1 MDLYNPHSVFAA
13 LKNRPD
19 DVLEIVLSEHG
30 GSTAWADVK
39 AKALELDILLSEKKD
54 ANETSRRT
62 GSYAEVLEKKPTS
75 LELLINQPKDQN
87 FWIALD
93 SLQDPN
99 NVGSI
104 FRTAAFFGS
113 NGIIMAKNRASP
125 MSSVV
130 YDVASG
136 GVEAI
141 PFSIE
146 TNLNRS
152 LQKMKDKGLWILG
165 TSEHAQKNLSQLK
178 RDRPWVIVVGNEENG
193 IRPNVLKQCDELY
206 AIKPKTDYP
215 VTSLNVAVT
224 SAIVAAQLS

>member
-1 MDLYNPHSVFAA
+1 M
-13 LKNRPD
+13 K
-19 DVLEIVLSEHG
+19 
-30 GSTAWADVK
+30 K
-39 AKALELDILLSEKKD
+39 QEKQ
-54 ANETSRRT
+54 
-62 GSYAEVLEKKPTS
+62 G
-75 LELLINQPKDQN
+75 

-113 NGIIMAKNRASP
+113 NGIIMTKNRASP

>member
-30 GSTAWADVK
+30 GSTSWGDVK

>member
-1 MDLYNPHSVFAA
+1 MELYNPHSVFAA
-13 LKNRPD
+13 LLHRPK
-19 DVLEIVLSEHG
+19 DVKRIVLSEHG
-30 GSTAWADVK
+30 GSTSWGDVK

-113 NGIIMAKNRASP
+113 NGIIMTKNRASP

>member
-1 MDLYNPHSVFAA
+1 M
-13 LKNRPD
+13 
-19 DVLEIVLSEHG
+19 
-30 GSTAWADVK
+30 
-39 AKALELDILLSEKKD
+39 
-54 ANETSRRT
+54 
-62 GSYAEVLEKKPTS
+62 
-75 LELLINQPKDQN
+75 
-87 FWIALD
+87 D

-113 NGIIMAKNRASP
+113 NGIIMTKNRSAP

-136 GVEAI
+136 GVEAVS
-141 PFSIE
+141 FSIE

-152 LQKMKDKGLWILG
+152 LQKMKDQGLWILG
-165 TSEHAQKNLSQLK
+165 TSEHAQKDLTQLK

-193 IRPNVLKQCDELY
+193 IRPNVLQQCDELFV
-206 AIKPKTDYP
+206 IKPKTDSS
-215 VTSLNVAVT
+215 VTSLNVAIA

>member
-1 MDLYNPHSVFAA
+1 MELYNPHSVFAA
-13 LKNRPD
+13 LIHRPED
-19 DVLEIVLSEHG
+19 IKRIVLSEHG
-30 GSTAWADVK
+30 GSTAWGDVK
-39 AKALELDILLSEKKD
+39 AKALELNIFLSEKKRT
-54 ANETSRRT
+54 NENSRRD

-75 LELLINQPKDQN
+75 LELLIDQHPKQG

-113 NGIIMAKNRASP
+113 NGIIMTKNRAAP
-125 MSSVV
+125 MSPVV

-136 GVEAI
+136 GVEAVS
-141 PFSIE
+141 FSIE

-152 LQKMKDKGLWILG
+152 LQKMKDQGLWILG
-165 TSEHAQKNLSQLK
+165 TSEHAQKNLTQLK
-178 RDRPWVIVVGNEENG
+178 KDRPWVIVVGNEENG
-193 IRPNVLKQCDELY
+193 IRPNVLQQCDELF
-206 AIKPKTDYP
+206 AIKPKTDSP
-215 VTSLNVAVT
+215 VTSLNVAIA